1 LKQDKP
7 PTHPRAL
14 RFLKWFCPDHLHEEI
29 EGDLIQKF
37 HRDEKT
43 FGEGKAKRRLLWNV
57 IRFLRPGILLRNK
70 FSKPLNPFYM
80 FNHFIKIFFR
90 TTCLGLFSLSY
101 FTAVQRTKEVGIRKV
116 LGANVSSIVGLLLND
131 FIKLIVFA
139 NLIAWP
145 LSYLAISKWLEGYAF
160 HIDITL
166 LLFLVPGVIVLLIG
180 MLTVSYHTFRVAQ
193 TNPVNVLRL
202 D

>member
-1 LKQDKP
+1 MF
-7 PTHPRAL
+7 T
-14 RFLKWFCPDHLHEEI
+14 
-29 EGDLIQKF
+29 
-37 HRDEKT
+37 
-43 FGEGKAKRRLLWNV
+43 V
-57 IRFLRPGILLRNK
+57 
-70 FSKPLNPFYM
+70 FSIIAI
-80 FNHFIKIFFR
+80 FIA
-90 TTCLGLFSLSY
+90 CLGLFSLSY

-116 LGANVSSIVGLLLND
+116 LGADVSSIISLLLKD

-166 LLFLVPGVIVLLIG
+166 WLFLVPGMMVMLIG
-180 MLTVSYHTFRVAQ
+180 VLTVSYHTSRVAQ